1 MCAAGSRP
9 SSTSTERRNLPLAL
23 SASPAICNLGQGR
36 EEAEA
41 ERIEKQRQRQAAEEA
56 GIATMGVEAEAAQR
70 AASKPAANLRHLVQN
85 LVGNA
90 FSLKLEACRRRRLV
104 LGIAAHGSLLGLLV
118 RVGHEARLLCISV
131 ALRCGSLARLLE
143 EVLVT
148 ARHLADDANGEAAVT
163 RGTATNTI
171 QGHTPHQHRRC
182 SSSGTN
188 PSYPHTQASAPARP
202 PRPTTSLECPSRN

>member
-1 MCAAGSRP
+1 MRAGARAHRAGQESEGVYIKPEVAHATSYAAQPTLSGEGRNTSKPRARSARP
-9 SSTSTERRNLPLAL
+9 SVMLSRLCGRSSTEISCYHHQMHLLYSHRPNLPT
-23 SASPAICNLGQGR
+23 GQ
-36 EEAEA
+36 
-41 ERIEKQRQRQAAEEA
+41 I
-56 GIATMGVEAEAAQR
+56 
-70 AASKPAANLRHLVQN
+70 
-85 LVGNA
+85 
-90 FSLKLEACRRRRLV
+90 RRL
-104 LGIAAHGSLLGLLV
+104 LLFCS
-118 RVGHEARLLCISV
+118 RKLCSTAV
-131 ALRCGSLARLLE
+131 HAPG